1 MTWNTFSSDVEKYLA
16 SGARRISLARD
27 IVRDVFFAK
36 RKFENFEVANHS
48 QKKKLSLLP
57 LKQNIT
63 NVRLQSNDFHL
74 LFPSHLSHSLQHSEQ
89 LLVFDFPLTSDRVLV
104 RF

>member
-36 RKFENFEVANHS
+36 RKFENFEVT
-48 QKKKLSLLP
+48 KKALFVLP

-74 LFPSHLSHSLQHSEQ
+74 LFPSHLSHFLQHSEQ